1 MSENAIEISQDN
13 FEKITKENSK
23 LIVDCWAPWCGPCR
37 MMRPIIDN
45 LAVKHAGNVVFG
57 KLNVDDNPV
66 ISAKYGIS
74 AIPTLLL
81 FKDGE
86 FVTQSVGLMPENEI
100 ESWMKNYF

>member
-1 MSENAIEISQDN
+1 MSNAVDINDES
-13 FEKITKENSK
+13 FEQEVINSEQPVV
-23 LIVDCWAPWCGPCR
+23 VDFWAPWCGPCR
-37 MMRPIIDN
+37 MMGPIIDN